1 MEMSQLIIYMLLK
14 KPCFFQVAKY
24 LLKQPKC
31 CWLKA
36 VPYENCSMN
45 EGQIEILSNS
55 SVSFDIWDN

>member
-45 EGQIEILSNS
+45 EGQIEILM
-55 SVSFDIWDN
+55 